1 MTKKW
6 RALYA
11 EIPPDHR
18 ACNEAEVAQDLA
30 KMAPPEDQQA
40 AEPGGATFLKRVE
53 ALKRRYGGGVSDFE
67 PQRLDFVP
75 AEPFSRKR
83 TRRA

>member
-6 RALYA
+6 RALFA
-11 EIPPDHR
+11 AIPPDHR
-18 ACNEAEVAQDLA
+18 ARIEAEVAQDLA

-53 ALKRRYGGGVSDFE
+53 ALKQSHGGGVSDFE
-67 PQRLDFVP
+67 PPRLDFVP
-75 AEPFSRKR
+75 QDSSPRED
-83 TRRA
+83 